1 VAVQYS
7 DDQIAALVDET
18 KRLPGNWSAKT
29 QLRSKPG
36 HDEGHFLVTGDS
48 SNQFR
53 IILRRSNHNSLD
65 FSVILAVQIPQSNRL
80 FRLRRYNGK
89 SHEHTNVIERDKFY
103 DYHVHMATE
112 RYQAIGA
119 REDAYAEPTNRYGD
133 YRTALNMML
142 SDNGFVLP
150 TNNQMAFPLERG

>member
-1 VAVQYS
+1 MTVQYS
-7 DDQIAALVDET
+7 DHQIAVLVGET
-18 KRLPGNWSAKT
+18 KRLPGDWSAKT

-36 HDEGHFLVTGDS
+36 HDEGHFLVAGES
-48 SNQFR
+48 GNQFR
-53 IILRRSNHNSLD
+53 IILRRSNRNSLD

-89 SHEHTNVIERDKFY
+89 SHEHTNLIERDKFY

-133 YRTALNMML
+133 YSTALNLML
-142 SDNGFVLP
+142 MENGFVFP
-150 TNNQMAFPLERG
+150 PNNQMAFPLERE